1 MSTADPSP
9 GWEVREDAAAGREIR
24 LYGPWN
30 LLSLSRAG
38 RRFRERLRELDA
50 RAADRWDLEGVTVLD
65 STGALLLWRLWGG
78 RFPERV
84 RWREEQ
90 RSWFRHLDALPP
102 PEAPPPLR
110 ARDALVAL
118 GRSITN
124 LFAHTAGILLL
135 LGQLIVDFLYCLRHP
150 RAFPW
155 RGISATVYRAGAQS
169 LLLLAFI
176 GALVGVVLAYQ
187 MAGQLEQFGANQA
200 IIGVVGLAFMR
211 ELGPFLT
218 SVILVGR
225 SGSSFTAG
233 IGAMRVTEEIDA
245 LRAFGVSPTLRV
257 VFPKVAGLT
266 LATPLLVIWTDFWGM
281 VGAVYVSQADLGVGY
296 RMWID
301 QFPGAIPWSN
311 YFIGFAKGILFGALI
326 GVVSSY
332 YGLRVQPNTRSLT
345 EETTRAVVVGI
356 ALVIA
361 IDGVL
366 GILLSNVGLA

>member
-1 MSTADPSP
+1 MTGADRGP
-9 GWEVREDAAAGREIR
+9 GWEVREADGRREIR
-24 LYGPWN
+24 LHGAWN
-30 LLSLSRAG
+30 LLAISRAG
-38 RRFRERLRELDA
+38 RDFTRRFGELGA
-50 RAADRWDLEGVTVLD
+50 RPTDRWSLEDVTALD
-65 STGALLLWRLWGG
+65 SAGALFLWRTWGN
-78 RFPERV
+78 RYPEHLH
-84 RWREEQ
+84 WREEQ
-90 RSWFRHLDALPP
+90 HPWFRHLAELPP
-102 PEAPPPLR
+102 VKAPPRLR
-110 ARDALVAL
+110 VRDALVRL
-118 GRSITN
+118 GGAIGRLSTDSG
-124 LFAHTAGILLL
+124 GILLL
-135 LGQLIVDFLYCLRHP
+135 LGQLIIDFLYCLRHP

-155 RGISATVYRAGAQS
+155 RGVSASVYRAGAQS

-187 MAGQLEQFGANQA
+187 MSGQLEQFGANSA

-218 SVILVGR
+218 ALILVGR
-225 SGSSFTAG
+225 SGSSFAAG

-281 VGAVYVSQADLGVGY
+281 VGAIYVSQTDMGVDY

-301 QFPGAIPWSN
+301 QFPGAVPWSN

-326 GVVSSY
+326 GLVSSY
-332 YGLRVQPNTRSLT
+332 YGLKAEPNTRSLT
-345 EETTRAVVVGI
+345 EQTTRAVVVGT

>member
-1 MSTADPSP
+1 MREAD
-9 GWEVREDAAAGREIR
+9 GHREIR
-24 LYGPWN
+24 LHGTWN
-30 LLSLSRAG
+30 LLAISRAG
-38 RRFRERLRELDA
+38 RGFTRRFGELGVRSTDQ
-50 RAADRWDLEGVTVLD
+50 WSLEDVTALD
-65 STGALLLWRLWGG
+65 SAGALFLWRTWGS
-78 RFPERV
+78 RYPEHLH
-84 RWREEQ
+84 WREEQ
-90 RSWFRHLDALPP
+90 RPWFRHLAELPP
-102 PEAPPPLR
+102 VKAPPRLR
-110 ARDALVAL
+110 ARDALARFGSAI
-118 GRSITN
+118 GRLSTDSG
-124 LFAHTAGILLL
+124 GILLL

-155 RGISATVYRAGAQS
+155 RGVSASVYRAGAQS

-187 MAGQLEQFGANQA
+187 MSGQLEQFGANSA

-218 SVILVGR
+218 ALILVGR
-225 SGSSFTAG
+225 SGSSFAAG

-281 VGAVYVSQADLGVGY
+281 VGAIYVSQSDLGVGY

-301 QFPGAIPWSN
+301 QFPGAVPWSN

-326 GVVSSY
+326 GLVSSY
-332 YGLRVQPNTRSLT
+332 YGLKAEPNTRSLT
-345 EETTRAVVVGI
+345 EQTTRAVVVGT

>member
-1 MSTADPSP
+1 MTGADRQP
-9 GWEVREDAAAGREIR
+9 GWEVHDADGRREIR
-24 LYGPWN
+24 LHGAWN
-30 LLSLSRAG
+30 LLAISRAG
-38 RRFRERLRELDA
+38 RGFARRFGELGLHPT
-50 RAADRWDLEGVTVLD
+50 DRWNLEDVTTLD
-65 STGALLLWRLWGG
+65 SAGALFLWRTWGN
-78 RFPERV
+78 RYPEHLH
-84 RWREEQ
+84 WREEQ
-90 RSWFRHLDALPP
+90 RPWFRRLAELPP
-102 PEAPPPLR
+102 AKAPPRLR
-110 ARDALVAL
+110 ARDVLVRFGGAI
-118 GRSITN
+118 GRLSTDGG
-124 LFAHTAGILLL
+124 GILLL
-135 LGQLIVDFLYCLRHP
+135 LGQLIVDFLHCLRHP

-155 RGISATVYRAGAQS
+155 RGISASVYRAGAQS

-187 MAGQLEQFGANQA
+187 MSGQLEQFGANSA

-218 SVILVGR
+218 ALILVGR
-225 SGSSFTAG
+225 SGSSFAAG

-281 VGAVYVSQADLGVGY
+281 IGAIYVSQADLGVGY

-301 QFPGAIPWSN
+301 QFPGAVPWSN

-326 GVVSSY
+326 GLVSSY
-332 YGLRVQPNTRSLT
+332 YGLKAEPNTRSLT
-345 EETTRAVVVGI
+345 EQTTRAVVVGT